1 MTAKSRADLQTDIN
15 TLLADNVNG
24 DIDAADIRAVLSNII
39 DSCFVGLSDKGTSS
53 GAVAIVSGSSINFA
67 HNLSVEPNLFVIKLV
82 CISNNRG
89 YVVGD
94 EIFDLYGGYEDGQN
108 RGVSIQA
115 DATNVNVAFSTS
127 SSVFTGLN
135 KTTNVRQTLGNSNW
149 TVEVLPI
156 AL

>member
-24 DIDAADIRAVLSNII
+24 DIDAADIRTVLSNII
-39 DSCFVGLSDKGTSS
+39 DSCFVGLSDRGTSS
-53 GAVAIVSGSSINFA
+53 GAVAIVSSSSINFA

-108 RGVSIQA
+108 RGVTIQA